1 MYIIDSRPTSYIYV
15 IMYMCG
21 PEFFDISCL
30 IEIYMSE
37 THTDVPDASRYEEEG
52 QKGQKGK
59 SKH

>member
-15 IMYMCG
+15 IVYMCG

-37 THTDVPDASRYEEEG
+37 TH
-52 QKGQKGK
+52 
-59 SKH
+59 KHTQVCKVKCPNMGHNY